1 MGRHTPVT
9 HTLSHPGV
17 LGGLGFYGQGK
28 VIGVGIEGGG
38 AKLGTVG
45 IYLFTY
51 FLLFFLGGG
60 SSHIS
65 LIIEQNLEK

>member
-38 AKLGTVG
+38 GKTGNCG
-45 IYLFTY
+45 YIFIYLF
-51 FLLFFLGGG
+51 LFFFFGGGG

-65 LIIEQNLEK
+65 LII